1 LIGVLPREDDVHW
14 GGPIF
19 AALVILLAVPFA
31 MPHLKAADS
40 PVRAG
45 GAKGVVSVVIVSLV
59 LLVVINFSRLIG
71 GFERFAL
78 FWTLNIV
85 LAAVFWIALLRLSWT
100 ERRQRPR

>member
-1 LIGVLPREDDVHW
+1 VHW

-19 AALVILLAVPFA
+19 AALVILLAIPFA
-31 MPHLKAADS
+31 MPHLKAPDS

-45 GAKGVVSVVIVSLV
+45 GAKALVSVVAAALV
-59 LLVVINFSRLIG
+59 LLVLINFFRLLG
-71 GFERFAL
+71 GFESFVL

-85 LAAVFWIALLRLSWT
+85 LAAVFWVALLRLSWT